1 MQTMTIPSASAA
13 PGRRRETARPRRDA
27 RGRTGCAAPR
37 PAQVGRAFALAG
49 LALFMQA
56 AAVVAQAWP
65 ARPVRVIIP
74 WAPGGSNDGVG
85 RIVFQRIAEQ
95 YSQPFV
101 VENRGGAAGTLGAAV
116 VARAPADGHTLMVHS
131 ASHVGNAHLY
141 KSLPYDTLKDFTG
154 IANLASQPGV
164 LVVHPSFP
172 AKSLQDFL
180 RLAKARPREIQ
191 YATPGNGSAPH
202 LFMAMLT
209 SMTGVDLQH
218 IPYKGGPQSTTS
230 VLQGETQATF
240 STLPNALAHVQS
252 GRLRPLAVSTPQ
264 RLGVLPRVPTVAE
277 AGVPAY
283 EWNPWIGVLAPAGT
297 PREVGERL
305 HADVQQV
312 LGREETRRG
321 FEALGVEPI
330 GESQDAFRTRIARDF
345 ERYRKLYSLI
355 EIRIE

>member
-1 MQTMTIPSASAA
+1 MQTTAARLVPTTPAEPGRPTGHREIPPSRDGRRSVRPIAWLALLAALLPGLTAVASAQ
-13 PGRRRETARPRRDA
+13 G
-27 RGRTGCAAPR
+27 
-37 PAQVGRAFALAG
+37 
-49 LALFMQA
+49 
-56 AAVVAQAWP
+56 WP
-65 ARPVRVIIP
+65 SRPVRVIIP
-74 WAPGGSNDGVG
+74 WPPGGSNDGVG
-85 RIVFQRIAEQ
+85 RIVFQRVSESYA
-95 YSQPFV
+95 QPFV

-116 VARAPADGHTLMVHS
+116 VARAAPDGHTLMVHS
-131 ASHVGNAHLY
+131 ASHAGNAHLY

-172 AKSLQDFL
+172 ARTLQDFL
-180 RLAKARPREIQ
+180 RLARSRPGDIH

-202 LFMAMLT
+202 LFMAMLV
-209 SMTGVDLQH
+209 SMSGIQLQH
-218 IPYKGGPQSTTS
+218 VPYKGGPQSTTS
-230 VLQGETQATF
+230 VLQGETQASF

-264 RLGVLPRVPTVAE
+264 RLGVLPKVPTVAE

-297 PREVGERL
+297 PREVGDRL

-312 LGREETRRG
+312 LAREETRRG

-330 GESQDAFRTRIARDF
+330 AESQEAFRARLARDF
-345 ERYRKLYSLI
+345 DRYRKLYALI
-355 EIRIE
+355 DIRIE

>member
-1 MQTMTIPSASAA
+1 MQTTAAPIAAEATQHTPPPCPPSARHEVK
-13 PGRRRETARPRRDA
+13 RRA
-27 RGRTGCAAPR
+27 RGSVAML
-37 PAQVGRAFALAG
+37 ALA
-49 LALFMQA
+49 LLA
-56 AAVVAQAWP
+56 AAGTTLAQGWP
-65 ARPVRVIIP
+65 SRPVRVIVP
-74 WAPGGSNDGVG
+74 WPPGGSNDGVG
-85 RIVFQRIAEQ
+85 RIVFQRLSEQ
-95 YSQPFV
+95 YAQPFV
-101 VENRGGAAGTLGAAV
+101 IENRGGAAGTLGAAV

-172 AKSLQDFL
+172 ARTLQDFL
-180 RLAKARPREIQ
+180 RLAKSRPREIH

-202 LFMAMLT
+202 LFMAMLV
-209 SMTGVDLQH
+209 SMSGIELQH
-218 IPYKGGPQSTTS
+218 VPYKGGPQSTSS
-230 VLQGETQATF
+230 VLQGETQASF

-252 GRLRPLAVSTPQ
+252 GRLRALAVSTPQ
-264 RLGVLPRVPTVAE
+264 RLGTLPKVPTVAE
-277 AGVPAY
+277 AGVPSY

-297 PREVGERL
+297 PREVGDRL

-312 LGREETRRG
+312 LAREETRRG

-330 GESQDAFRTRIARDF
+330 AESQEAFRARIARDF
-345 ERYRKLYSLI
+345 DRYRKLYALI